1 MTKSAANCGFGQI
14 SWKNPERKTSLFGQS
29 KLLLTNTQ
37 ALKLPKAFVTVLKI
51 LSKSVLMTLG
61 LTAAAAV
68 TDAAIH
74 KNIVQCAR
82 HSDLDLRNTTL
93 IISNE

>member
-1 MTKSAANCGFGQI
+1 
-14 SWKNPERKTSLFGQS
+14 
-29 KLLLTNTQ
+29 
-37 ALKLPKAFVTVLKI
+37 
-51 LSKSVLMTLG
+51 MTLG